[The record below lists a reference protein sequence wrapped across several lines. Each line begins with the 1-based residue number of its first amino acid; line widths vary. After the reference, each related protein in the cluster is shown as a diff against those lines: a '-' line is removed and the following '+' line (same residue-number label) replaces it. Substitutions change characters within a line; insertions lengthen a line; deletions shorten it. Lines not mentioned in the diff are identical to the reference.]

1 MELPK
6 GKAGNIG
13 DIRMKLEKEAN
24 KPLHYQVKFSK
35 GSYEL
40 DGFRSITRKPSFA
53 RECAMRITAYPPKGY
68 RIAHVKASSSVVISK
83 DKGAAAGVKAQL
95 MTAQGRLGEM
105 VFSFDKGASVRDK
118 SFALNLEPN
127 ADGQKLLKQ
136 IPCEKPKII
145 GMDIQFSNHKES
157 YVPKV
162 KIRPNADSLA
172 TMLIVLEK
180 CTLNA
185 KVKNGQKSS
194 LGS

>member
-1 MELPK
+1 MNTDNQTINEFIYHLTP
-6 GKAGNIG
+6 GKVVDLQLGNS
-13 DIRMKLEKEAN
+13 RL
-24 KPLHYQVKFSK
+24 V
-35 GSYEL
+35 
-40 DGFRSITRKPSFA
+40 
-53 RECAMRITAYPPKGY
+53 RI
-68 RIAHVKASSSVVISK
+68 
-83 DKGAAAGVKAQL
+83 
-95 MTAQGRLGEM
+95 
-105 VFSFDKGASVRDK
+105 
-118 SFALNLEPN
+118 
-127 ADGQKLLKQ
+127 
-136 IPCEKPKII
+136 KPKII